1 MPRQKHRAKCRR
13 GRGVCPAP
21 PGPSPSA
28 PPARAC
34 KTPAV
39 IPLYTAGRILERR
52 CFSIARNSAD
62 RSRALFKRL
71 TNGADDVSLAAP
83 ETPTATTKSEITPS
97 PAARHPPTPCL
108 PSGRGLRLAFRHPV
122 MYVSVLLGEGV
133 FRFPAMRKFTA
144 CRRRISA

>member
-1 MPRQKHRAKCRR
+1 MPRQKHRAKSRR

-62 RSRALFKRL
+62 RYRALFKGL
-71 TNGADDVSLAAP
+71 TNGADDA
-83 ETPTATTKSEITPS
+83 I
-97 PAARHPPTPCL
+97 ARHARDANGDNKERNHPFPRRTASPNPMSAYRSRLAPCL
-108 PSGRGLRLAFRHPV
+108 SASSNVCLCALGGRGFSFSGNAEVHRLP
-122 MYVSVLLGEGV
+122 
-133 FRFPAMRKFTA
+133 
-144 CRRRISA
+144 SAH